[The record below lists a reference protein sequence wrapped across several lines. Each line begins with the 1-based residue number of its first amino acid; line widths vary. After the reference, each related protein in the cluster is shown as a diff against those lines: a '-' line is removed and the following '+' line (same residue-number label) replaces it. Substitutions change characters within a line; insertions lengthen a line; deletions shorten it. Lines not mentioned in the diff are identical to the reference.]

1 MSFYCIRVGSVYK
14 QLKLVILVNALLGLL
29 YAFFSFSLWED
40 VNRLFNVGYGTQ
52 WSALKVTAFPIAESI
67 HMVPVQQMN
76 NIPFWIFW
84 IMLAANLYFIIKLE
98 RNREEKQG
106 TT

>member
-1 MSFYCIRVGSVYK
+1 MYK
-14 QLKLVILVNALLGLL
+14 QLKLMIFVNALLGLL
-29 YAFFSFSLWED
+29 YAFFSFSLWDD
-40 VNRLFNVGYGTQ
+40 VNRLFNLGYGTQ
-52 WSALKVTAFPIAESI
+52 WSVLKVTAFPIAESI

-84 IMLAANLYFIIKLE
+84 IMFAANLYFIIKLE
-98 RNREEKQG
+98 RSKEEKQN

>member
-1 MSFYCIRVGSVYK
+1 VYK
-14 QLKLVILVNALLGLL
+14 QLKLVFLVDALLGLL
-29 YAFFSFSLWED
+29 YAFFSFSLWGD
-40 VNRLFNVGYGTQ
+40 VNRLFNFGYGTQ

-98 RNREEKQG
+98 RNREVKQS

>member
-1 MSFYCIRVGSVYK
+1 MYK
-14 QLKLVILVNALLGLL
+14 QLKPMILVNSLLGLL

-40 VNRLFNVGYGTQ
+40 VNRLFNIGYGTQ

-67 HMVPVQQMN
+67 HMVPVQQMS

-98 RNREEKQG
+98 RNREAKQG

>member
-1 MSFYCIRVGSVYK
+1 VSR
-14 QLKLVILVNALLGLL
+14 QLKLVILVDVLLGLL
-29 YAFFSFSLWED
+29 YAFFSFSLWGD

-52 WSALKVTAFPIAESI
+52 WSALKVTAFPVAESI
-67 HMVPVQQMN
+67 HMVPVQQMS
-76 NIPFWIFW
+76 NISFWIFW

-98 RNREEKQG
+98 RKREAKQS

>member
-1 MSFYCIRVGSVYK
+1 VYK
-14 QLKLVILVNALLGLL
+14 QLKPMILVNVLLGLL

-52 WSALKVTAFPIAESI
+52 WSALKVTAFPVAESI
-67 HMVPVQQMN
+67 HMVPVQQMS

-98 RNREEKQG
+98 RDRETKQS
-106 TT
+106 TI

>member
-1 MSFYCIRVGSVYK
+1 VSR
-14 QLKLVILVNALLGLL
+14 QLKLVILVDVLLGLL

-67 HMVPVQQMN
+67 HMVPIQQMN

-84 IMLAANLYFIIKLE
+84 IMLAANLGFIIKLE
-98 RNREEKQG
+98 RGRDAKQN

>member
-1 MSFYCIRVGSVYK
+1 M
-14 QLKLVILVNALLGLL
+14 ILVNVLLGLL
-29 YAFFSFSLWED
+29 YAFFSFSLWGD

-67 HMVPVQQMN
+67 HMVPIQQMN

-84 IMLAANLYFIIKLE
+84 IMLAANLGFIIKLE
-98 RNREEKQG
+98 RGRDAKQN